1 MGFEFMSVPQWDA
14 KLGFEKEGCC
24 HLHFGHHKMAN
35 VLAHL
40 NPFFKKEEQTKTG
53 YFLI

>member
-1 MGFEFMSVPQWDA
+1 MGFDFVSVPQWNA
-14 KLGFEKEGCC
+14 KLGFEKEGS

-40 NPFFKKEEQTKTG
+40 NPFKKKKEEQTKMS
-53 YFLI
+53 YFLL